1 MRGEVRAAG
10 VIPYTVSNGVTYFLM
25 VKTNSKGF
33 GDFGG
38 KIEHNELPHEIAARE
53 AEEESNGI
61 FRMSDVLAKIG
72 TNYIYIPAAKYAL
85 FFYPLSELPD
95 PLSFGTRE
103 LHTGYPLEVVCCN
116 SANGFNLQL
125 HPRLVTARK
134 LILQELR
141 KRARCER
148 M

>member
-1 MRGEVRAAG
+1 MRNIVRGAG
-10 VIPYTVSNGVTYFLM
+10 IIPYMVSNGVAHFLM

-38 KIEHNELPHEIAARE
+38 KIENDELPHEIAARE

-61 FRMSDVLAKIG
+61 FRRKDVLQKIG
-72 TNYIYIPAAKYAL
+72 TRYIYIPAAKYAL
-85 FFYPLSELPD
+85 FFYQLPELPD
-95 PLSFGTRE
+95 PSLFGNIE
-103 LHTGYPLEVVCCN
+103 LHTGSPLEVVRCN
-116 SANGFNLQL
+116 TIDGFNLQL

-134 LILQELR
+134 IIMHELR
-141 KRARCER
+141 QFARCKR